1 MRMTRVL
8 VALSVFTVRGQRLE
22 ALLVRRPGN
31 VWTVPAGPVAEGG
44 RLEDTAHAALEDQT
58 GVGGIAIEQ
67 LYTFDGTPG
76 TVTVAYLALIAAGRH
91 PLTPGPDAV
100 EVRWFPVDDHPP
112 LSDDHAEILAYGQA
126 RLRAKT
132 AYAPIAFQLL
142 PDAFSLSE
150 LQAVYEAVL
159 GARLDTRNFR
169 RDVLGAG
176 VVEPVGRQRAEG
188 PGRPAKLY
196 RSVGGEFAVVAR
208 ERRVARAIAEGV
220 HPEASPGRRH
230 GGA

>member
-1 MRMTRVL
+1 MTAL
-8 VALSVFTVRGQRLE
+8 SVALAVFTVRGQRLE

-31 VWTVPAGPVAEGG
+31 LWALPAASVAEGA
-44 RLEDTAHAALEDQT
+44 RLEDAAHHALEEQT

-67 LYTFDGTPG
+67 LYTFDSVPG
-76 TVTVAYLALIAAGRH
+76 TATVAYLALIAAGRH
-91 PLTPGPDAV
+91 PLAPGPDAV
-100 EVRWFPVDDHPP
+100 EVRWFAVDDAPP
-112 LSDDHAEILAYGQA
+112 LADDHAEILAYGQA

-132 AYAPIAFQLL
+132 AYAPVAFQLL

-169 RDVLGAG
+169 RDVLAAG

-196 RSVGGEFAVVAR
+196 RSVGGDFAVVAR

-220 HPEASPGRRH
+220 HPEASPGRHH
-230 GGA
+230 GA